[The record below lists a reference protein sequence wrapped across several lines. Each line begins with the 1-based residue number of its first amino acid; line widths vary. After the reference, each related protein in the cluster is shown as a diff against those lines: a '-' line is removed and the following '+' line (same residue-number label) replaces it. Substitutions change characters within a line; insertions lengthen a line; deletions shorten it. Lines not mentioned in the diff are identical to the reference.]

1 MARAAESLTI
11 EELSFRSGVTTR
23 NIRAYQS
30 RGLLPAP
37 QSRPGERTG
46 YYNLTHLARLR
57 LIGRLQE
64 RGFSLAG
71 IADMLQHWA
80 AGSSLDQVLGMETAV
95 EETRPDDSQLVGEE
109 ELRALTPAGEDT
121 EKMIERLRGLGLL
134 IREGE
139 RYRVSHP
146 GILQLGA
153 VAARAGI
160 PIEQMHAEFTL
171 IKEDAHRIARRLVR
185 LYNDY
190 VWKPYMDSGMP
201 SGDLPQMV
209 ERMKQLRVLA
219 EGVVRPLMADAL
231 TDEIDAIAGENLP
244 APDERKNLDRRI
256 EQQRQDK

>member
-1 MARAAESLTI
+1 MKSQKESLTI

-37 QSRPGERTG
+37 ESRPGERTG

-95 EETRPDDSQLVGEE
+95 EESRPDESRLVGED
-109 ELRALTPAGEDT
+109 ELRALTPPGE
-121 EKMIERLRGLGLL
+121 ELSRMIERLRMLGLL
-134 IREGE
+134 VREGE

-160 PIEQMHAEFTL
+160 PIEQMHAEFMR
-171 IKEDAHRIARRLVR
+171 IKGDVHSIARRLVR

-190 VWKPYMDSGMP
+190 VWKPYLEAGMP
-201 SGDLPQMV
+201 SANLPQMV

-219 EGVVRPLMADAL
+219 EGVVSPLMADAL
-231 TDEIDAIAGENLP
+231 TEEIDAIAGENLP
-244 APDERKNLDRRI
+244 APDER
-256 EQQRQDK
+256 DKKRPA